1 MAKAQLGF
9 TTKNGMSGGVRSIGA
24 GHPQAAL
31 EAATRCCVNTPAL
44 SFGLVVS
51 EFDLGAAGRRA
62 YTCFKELLEH
72 KKEVLFR

>member
-9 TTKNGMSGGVRSIGA
+9 TTRNGMSGDIRSIGA

-44 SFGLVVS
+44 TGVLPKYEIRISKS
-51 EFDLGAAGRRA
+51 ETNQK
-62 YTCFKELLEH
+62 Y
-72 KKEVLFR
+72 